1 MNILKEHIK
10 TSYYLCIVV
19 MILGLG
25 IISCSEDTIDEQQT
39 GSISGMVIATE
50 DDMPLANV
58 EISTNPSS
66 STVFTDE
73 EGMFSIPNVV
83 VDSYSVQA
91 ETDGFETGFEA
102 VTVTADENST
112 VAFSLDVLA
121 EGNDAPSVPV
131 LLFPEDG
138 ANDIDIQVELAWDAE
153 DPEGDELTYTIEVR
167 NGTTNEIRNIEVVQ
181 DTTFLLT
188 DLDLSTNYFWQV
200 TVSDDVN
207 DPASSEFSQFTT
219 LESPANPFIFV
230 RRVEG
235 NNVIFSGNQDAD
247 SGNDTNVNVLQITQ
261 ESNNSFRPR
270 REVNVGRIGFLRTV
284 GGNTQLFTMDL
295 AGEDVQQLTNA
306 IPVTGFRQEEIHF
319 TWANDGQNLYYP
331 NFDRLLSINNDG
343 SGNTVIYQTPDGSLI
358 SEVDVPDF
366 DDDLVVIK
374 TNDLNGYNARI
385 VLVRISTGVEEAVI
399 LEGELGAAGGI
410 NISANGD
417 RVLYFRDMTG
427 SENGDYRIFSGRLFI
442 YDIVNDI
449 TTSVTTDVSQ
459 GENDLDPRFS
469 PSEGGVIFT
478 RILNNTSAIPA
489 IFIRDFDDTNGDDEL
504 FTESFMPD
512 WE

>member
-1 MNILKEHIK
+1 MKRLKKHIN
-10 TSYYLCIVV
+10 TLYYFFITMTLSIGV
-19 MILGLG
+19 
-25 IISCSEDTIDEQQT
+25 ISCSEDTIDEQQT
-39 GSISGMVIATE
+39 GSISGMVIAAA

-73 EGMFSIPNVV
+73 EGMFNIPNVV

-91 ETDGFETGFEA
+91 EADGFEIGFEA

-112 VAFSLDVLA
+112 VAFSLDVPA
-121 EGNDAPSVPV
+121 ETNDSPSVPM

-138 ANDIDIQVELAWDAE
+138 ANDIDIQVELSWDAV
-153 DPEGDELTYTIEVR
+153 DPEDDELTYIIEVR

-207 DPASSEFSQFTT
+207 DPVSSEFSQFTT

-230 RRVEG
+230 RRVDG
-235 NNVIFSGNQDAD
+235 NNVIFSGNQEVGA
-247 SGNDTNVNVLQITQ
+247 GNTDVNVLQITQ

-343 SGNTVIYQTPDGSLI
+343 SGTVEIYQTPDGSLI
-358 SEVDVPDF
+358 SEVDVPEF
-366 DDDLVVIK
+366 DDDLVLIK
-374 TNDLNGYNARI
+374 TNDLNGYNVRI
-385 VLVRISTGVEEAVI
+385 VLVRLSTGVEEAII
-399 LEGELGAAGGI
+399 LEGESGAAGGI
-410 NISANGD
+410 NISANAD
-417 RVLYFRDMTG
+417 RVLYFRDVTG

-442 YDIVNDI
+442 YDIVNDM
-449 TTSVTTDVSQ
+449 TTTVTTDVSQ
-459 GENDLDPRFS
+459 GENDLEPRFS
-469 PSEGGVIFT
+469 PSEGSVIFT
-478 RILNNTSAIPA
+478 RVLNNASAIPA
-489 IFIRDFDDTNGDDEL
+489 IFTRGFDNTTNDDEL
-504 FTESFMPD
+504 FTNSFMPD